1 MQKDYDKNFKNRNW
15 ISFIFAN
22 KARNLKYNLRL
33 EIKRK
38 LKALVWFLE
47 A

>member
-1 MQKDYDKNFKNRNW
+1 MQKDYDKDFKHRNEW
-15 ISFIFAN
+15 PQNNLSFIFAN

-38 LKALVWFLE
+38 LKALV
-47 A
+47 

>member
-1 MQKDYDKNFKNRNW
+1 MQKDFKNRNENNL
-15 ISFIFAN
+15 SFIFAN

-38 LKALVWFLE
+38 LKALV
-47 A
+47 